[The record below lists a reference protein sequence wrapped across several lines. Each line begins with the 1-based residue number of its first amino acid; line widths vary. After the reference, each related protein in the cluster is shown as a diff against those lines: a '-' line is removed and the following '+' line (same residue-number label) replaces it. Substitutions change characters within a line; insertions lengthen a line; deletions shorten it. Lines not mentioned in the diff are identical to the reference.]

1 MKRNYE
7 LSVTAEFC
15 AAHKLN
21 GYPGNCRNVHGH
33 NWGVTV
39 NVLATDLDKLGM
51 GMDFREIK
59 VMVKEALSSLDHAF
73 LNDLAPFA
81 EQNPTA
87 ENLARHLYTELNHL
101 LAQTVAAKVKEGGSR
116 DSTLRV
122 SRITVA
128 ETPGASVTY
137 WEDH

>member
-39 NVLATDLDKLGM
+39 CVLATDLDKLGM
-51 GMDFREIK
+51 GMDFRAIK
-59 VMVKEALSSLDHAF
+59 ALVKEARSSLDHAF

-81 EQNPTA
+81 DQNPTA

-101 LAQTVAAKVKEGGSR
+101 LMQTLTANAASP
-116 DSTLRV
+116 DATLRV
-122 SRITVA
+122 SRVMVA